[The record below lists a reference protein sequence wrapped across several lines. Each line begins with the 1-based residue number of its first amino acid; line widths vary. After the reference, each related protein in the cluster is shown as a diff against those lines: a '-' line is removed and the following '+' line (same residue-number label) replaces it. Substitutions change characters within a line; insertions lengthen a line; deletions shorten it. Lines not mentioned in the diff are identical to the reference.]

1 MKQARANAGSAV
13 LVHET
18 GQCLVTVIGREVA
31 HVRAIIKTTGH
42 DWHHVVGGVTR
53 LRTSGEG
60 E

>member
-1 MKQARANAGSAV
+1 MEQAGTDAGSAV
-13 LVHET
+13 LMHET
-18 GQCLVTVIGREVA
+18 SQCFIAVIGREVA